1 MDEGYKTYPSDASH
15 NDTISILDLRRFP
28 TMDDTP
34 ADRLRKARIA
44 RGYRHASEAIAAHS
58 FVRATY
64 NANENG
70 NATFSFKKAKEY
82 AKAFR
87 VRPEWLYDGAGPMTD
102 AAQDEPMVRVI
113 GTVGA
118 ASDGVVVMETAHD
131 RWDFVPIAPGG
142 TGKAS
147 ALEVKGGSMPGLAED
162 GALLYF
168 EEQVTKPGKDMQNRV
183 VIVETMDGRVLVKR
197 LLRGSEKGRFDLE
210 SILGPTL
217 EDVEIRWAAHIT
229 AIIPPIQAQKIIRR
243 WAEVAA

>member
-1 MDEGYKTYPSDASH
+1 MVETAS
-15 NDTISILDLRRFP
+15 
-28 TMDDTP
+28 
-34 ADRLRKARIA
+34 DRLRKARIA
-44 RGYRHASEAIAAHS
+44 RGYKHASEAVEAHPS
-58 FVRATY
+58 FKTATY

-70 NATFSFKKAKEY
+70 NAPFSYKKAKEY
-82 AKAFR
+82 ARAFR

-102 AAQDEPMVRVI
+102 GSIEESLIRVI

-118 ASDGVVVMETAHD
+118 SSDGEVVMETAHD
-131 RWDFVPIAPGG
+131 RWDYVPLAPGG
-142 TGKAS
+142 TAEAS
-147 ALEVKGGSMPGLAED
+147 ALEVRGGSMPGIAED

-168 EEQVTKPGKDMQNRV
+168 EEQVTKPGKDMLNRV

-197 LLRGSEKGRFDLE
+197 LMRGSATGRFDLQ

-243 WAEVAA
+243 WSEAA

>member
-1 MDEGYKTYPSDASH
+1 MVETA
-15 NDTISILDLRRFP
+15 
-28 TMDDTP
+28 

-44 RGYRHASEAIAAHS
+44 RGYRHATDAIAAHS
-58 FVRATY
+58 FIKATY

-102 AAQDEPMVRVI
+102 RAETDDNLVRVI

-131 RWDFVPIAPGG
+131 RWDYVPLAPGG
-142 TGKAS
+142 TTRAS

-168 EEQVTKPGKDMQNRV
+168 EEQVTKPGKDMLNRV
-183 VIVETMDGRVLVKR
+183 VIVATSDGRVLVKR
-197 LLRGSEKGRFDLE
+197 LMRGSEKGRFDLE
-210 SILGPTL
+210 SILGPTI

-243 WAEVAA
+243 AGEVAA